1 MQRWERAGRQLTNL
15 PLIQRRVVE
24 DEAVEIFQH
33 REPGAANPVA
43 DRPGL
48 TMGVLGTD
56 QAGDQRIDLIPP
68 GQALAGDLVEAG
80 AHAIELELA
89 HRVQNLVA
97 FH

>member
-1 MQRWERAGRQLTNL
+1 MS
-15 PLIQRRVVE
+15 
-24 DEAVEIFQH
+24 
-33 REPGAANPVA
+33 
-43 DRPGL
+43 
-48 TMGVLGTD
+48 VLGTD